1 MRTSSKLST
10 NREWTTT
17 AFMVGARSLFSC
29 SFRLR
34 ETGGGEEGKGGREE
48 GRKGGREGRRGG
60 RRKDG
65 VEEKGVE
72 RDKKKDQEER
82 GETEVR
88 RVWSGEKENREG
100 Q

>member
-1 MRTSSKLST
+1 MDHHCIHGGSKVL
-10 NREWTTT
+10 
-17 AFMVGARSLFSC
+17 VLLLFQA
-29 SFRLR
+29 
-34 ETGGGEEGKGGREE
+34 EGDRGRGRKKGREE
-48 GRKGGREGRRGG
+48 GRKGGEEGREE
-60 RRKDG
+60 DG

-100 Q
+100 H